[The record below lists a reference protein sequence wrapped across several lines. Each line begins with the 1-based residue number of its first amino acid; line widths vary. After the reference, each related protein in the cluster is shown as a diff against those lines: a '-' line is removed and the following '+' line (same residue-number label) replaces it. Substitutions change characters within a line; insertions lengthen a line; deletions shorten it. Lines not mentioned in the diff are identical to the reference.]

1 MDANIFNV
9 EGNGI
14 IFILVLNFMALNN
27 QNKK

>member
-14 IFILVLNFMALNN
+14 IIILVLNFMALNN